1 VAGVNPAAKNV
12 GDIND
17 ALVAKGN
24 DQGLQETGQLN
35 RRSMI
40 RPHDLLKNSAV
51 IVVVSL
57 R

>member
-1 VAGVNPAAKNV
+1 VAGVNPAAMNV

-35 RRSMI
+35 RSR
-40 RPHDLLKNSAV
+40 
-51 IVVVSL
+51 
-57 R
+57 